1 MELRHDACHNESR
14 DRHHR
19 RWESVSVEMSD
30 NVRGAYHTAK
40 NSKDGMSNVEICPPT
55 PLRPELRLKIY
66 EA

>member
-19 RWESVSVEMSD
+19 RWESVSIEMSD

-40 NSKDGMSNVEICPPT
+40 NSKDGMSNVEI
-55 PLRPELRLKIY
+55 
-66 EA
+66 